1 VNRLLFLLLSMTK
14 LVPLHNSSH
23 SGSTRNSPL
32 NLNPPPSVKNNNRGI
47 APLLVVGYIAVVG
60 LLGFLAF
67 KPKFLDKASKT
78 AAASTVATADV
89 NTAHGEEVRALK
101 AKSASAA
108 AGVAVV
114 NQVAGTLPDTPARS
128 AIVSEASIV
137 QSKLEAPDPV
147 EQLAAERRANAILTG
162 NLEEARRLNALAYQD
177 SASLRDRTI
186 AAEAKSVKAEAT
198 RDAID
203 QKLGEAAAK
212 ALGAENASNRW
223 KIALVAVALLYLWT
237 KFSHL
242 SYGSVAEIAADIK
255 KGKDGLAALDSGT
268 SRFQQKLSRI
278 WGSIF
283 HPSS

>member
-1 VNRLLFLLLSMTK
+1 M
-14 LVPLHNSSH
+14 
-23 SGSTRNSPL
+23 
-32 NLNPPPSVKNNNRGI
+32 KNNNRGI
-47 APLLVVGYIAVVG
+47 APLLVVAYIAVAGV
-60 LLGFLAF
+60 LGFIAF

-78 AAASTVATADV
+78 AAASTVATANV
-89 NTAHGEEVRALK
+89 NTAHEEEVKALK

-177 SASLRDRTI
+177 SAVMRDRTI
-186 AAEAKSVKAEAT
+186 AAEAKSAKAEAE
-198 RDAID
+198 RAAID
-203 QKLGEAAAK
+203 TQLKETAAASL
-212 ALGAENASNRW
+212 AAQNANNRW
-223 KIALVAVALLYLWT
+223 KLAVLALGLLYLWT
-237 KFSHL
+237 KASHL

-255 KGKDGLAALDSGT
+255 KGKDGLTALDSGT
-268 SRFQQKLSRI
+268 SRLQQKLSRI

-283 HPSS
+283 HSG

>member
-1 VNRLLFLLLSMTK
+1 M
-14 LVPLHNSSH
+14 
-23 SGSTRNSPL
+23 
-32 NLNPPPSVKNNNRGI
+32 KNNNRGI

-60 LLGFLAF
+60 VLGFLAF
-67 KPKFLDKASKT
+67 KPKALDKASKN
-78 AAASTVATADV
+78 AAASTVATTDV
-89 NTAHGEEVRALK
+89 NAAHGEEVKTLK

-108 AGVAVV
+108 AGVAAVIQVV
-114 NQVAGTLPDTPARS
+114 GTLPDTPARS

-147 EQLAAERRANAILTG
+147 ELLKAEQRANAILTG

-186 AAEAKSVKAEAT
+186 AAEAKSTKAEAA

-212 ALGAENASNRW
+212 ALGAENANNRW

-242 SYGSVAEIAADIK
+242 SYGSLAEIAADIK
-255 KGKDGLAALDSGT
+255 KGKDGLAALDT
-268 SRFQQKLSRI
+268 AATPLQQKLSRI

-283 HPSS
+283 HPPS

>member
-1 VNRLLFLLLSMTK
+1 M
-14 LVPLHNSSH
+14 
-23 SGSTRNSPL
+23 
-32 NLNPPPSVKNNNRGI
+32 KNNNRGDGGLTVI
-47 APLLVVGYIAVVG
+47 LLIAV
-60 LLGFLAF
+60 LGACGFIAF

-78 AAASTVATADV
+78 AAASTVATTNL
-89 NTAHGEEVRALK
+89 NTAHEEEVKALK

-186 AAEAKSVKAEAT
+186 AAEAKSVKAEAA

-223 KIALVAVALLYLWT
+223 KLAVLALGLLYLWT

-242 SYGSVAEIAADIK
+242 SYGSLAEIAADIK
-255 KGKDGLAALDSGT
+255 KGKDGLTALDT
-268 SRFQQKLSRI
+268 AATPLQQKLSRI
-278 WGSIF
+278 WGAIF
-283 HPSS
+283 HPPS

>member
-1 VNRLLFLLLSMTK
+1 M
-14 LVPLHNSSH
+14 
-23 SGSTRNSPL
+23 
-32 NLNPPPSVKNNNRGI
+32 KNNNRGI

-67 KPKFLDKASKT
+67 KPKFLDKTSKT
-78 AAASTVATADV
+78 AAASTVATTNL
-89 NTAHGEEVRALK
+89 NTAHEEEVKALK

-108 AGVAVV
+108 AGIAVV

-186 AAEAKSVKAEAT
+186 AAEAKSAKAEAA

-203 QKLGEAAAK
+203 QKLGEAAA
-212 ALGAENASNRW
+212 ASLASRNAINRMWLGIIVLAA
-223 KIALVAVALLYLWT
+223 LYLWT

-255 KGKDGLAALDSGT
+255 KGKDALGALDSGT
-268 SRFQQKLSRI
+268 SRIQQKLSRI